1 MDIRDAGSLVVRN
14 YSNSLIKLR
23 VSRKNLGI
31 NYQRIFLEKV
41 IFES

>member
-1 MDIRDAGSLVVRN
+1 
-14 YSNSLIKLR
+14 LR

-41 IFES
+41 IFESWSTLYKPNILSDSSV